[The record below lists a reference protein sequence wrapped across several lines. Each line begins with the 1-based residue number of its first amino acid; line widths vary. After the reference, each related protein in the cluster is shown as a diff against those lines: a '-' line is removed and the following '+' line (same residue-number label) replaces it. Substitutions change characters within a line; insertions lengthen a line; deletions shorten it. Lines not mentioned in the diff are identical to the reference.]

1 MSGSEAARL
10 TSWWVTSCDCLM
22 RLIAAPSTRAAV
34 LSVLAL
40 ACRAQQVDVRT
51 DRLSYS
57 IAPGDSLAAVKLTV
71 RNPSRHRIYLQTV
84 GGRIVLL
91 VLIRV
96 DANGRI
102 LVGAD
107 TAGGEK
113 WSLFHHS
120 SYNSPPRMGVLSV
133 APDSVATNIYSL
145 PRGHYRML
153 VKYGDAPD
161 KLEEH
166 GDWVERFSIE

>member
-1 MSGSEAARL
+1 
-10 TSWWVTSCDCLM
+10 
-22 RLIAAPSTRAAV
+22 
-34 LSVLAL
+34 
-40 ACRAQQVDVRT
+40 
-51 DRLSYS
+51 
-57 IAPGDSLAAVKLTV
+57 LAAVKLTV
-71 RNPSRHRIYLQTV
+71 RNPGRHRIYLQTV
-84 GGRIVLL
+84 DGRIDLL
-91 VLIRV
+91 VLVRV
-96 DANGRI
+96 DATGRI

-113 WSLFHHS
+113 WSLFQRS
-120 SYNSPPRMGVLSV
+120 PYTSPPSMGVLSV

-166 GDWVERFSIE
+166 GDWLERFLIE